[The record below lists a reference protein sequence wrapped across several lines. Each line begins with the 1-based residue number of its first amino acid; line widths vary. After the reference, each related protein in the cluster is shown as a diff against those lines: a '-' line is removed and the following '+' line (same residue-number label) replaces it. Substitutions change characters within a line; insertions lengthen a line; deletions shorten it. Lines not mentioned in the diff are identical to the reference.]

1 MQGPFRV
8 PAPRVTWW
16 VGPKLPKEMAPK
28 SPGDSADGEKM
39 RDGGQRGRE
48 EKCEGEAASQVGVK
62 EGRIPRKTFK
72 RALKWPL
79 KIFQKLDL
87 ILIQGALGLE

>member
-1 MQGPFRV
+1 
-8 PAPRVTWW
+8 
-16 VGPKLPKEMAPK
+16 MAPK

-62 EGRIPRKTFK
+62 EGRFPRKNL
-72 RALKWPL
+72 AD
-79 KIFQKLDL
+79 IQK
-87 ILIQGALGLE
+87 GS